1 MRTIVFTLAL
11 AFTAALAA
19 LTVQDIADHGLTF
32 PGVLALLIV
41 LLLGF
46 GIVGA
51 LIRAPRR

>member
-1 MRTIVFTLAL
+1 VRTVVFTLAL

-19 LTVQDIADHGLTF
+19 LTIQDIADHGLTF

-41 LLLGF
+41 LLLVF

-51 LIRAPRR
+51 LIRPPRR